1 MTPHTKIS
9 FLKSA
14 LRGIGY
20 GLLAVWVP
28 ALYFPMLVLVLSEL
42 IGVLEECVV

>member
-1 MTPHTKIS
+1 MTAHTKIS

-20 GLLAVWVP
+20 GLLIVNLQVAVI
-28 ALYFPMLVLVLSEL
+28 VLVTSEL

>member
-1 MTPHTKIS
+1 MTLHTKIS
-9 FLKSA
+9 FLKSG

-20 GLLAVWVP
+20 GMLALWVP
-28 ALYFPMLVLVLSEL
+28 ALFWPMLVLVLSEL